1 MIDQT
6 ISHYR
11 ITEKLG
17 AGGMGIVYKALDS
30 KLERIVA
37 LKFLPEGVAVSDED
51 KRNLLRE
58 ARAASALDHP
68 NIGVIHGLEESEDRQ
83 LFIVMQYYDGETL
96 AQKISRGVIPVREA
110 LDVAIQIAG
119 GLTAAHAHNIV
130 HRDIKPSNIVI
141 TRANV
146 AKIVDFGLARVV
158 ASISATQSISATG
171 TLPYMAPEQ
180 ILGETIDQRSDL

>member
-6 ISHYR
+6 ILHYR

-30 KLERIVA
+30 KLERTVA

-68 NIGVIHGLEESEDRQ
+68 NIGVIHGLDESEDRH
-83 LFIVMQYYDGETL
+83 LFIVSQFYV
-96 AQKISRGVIPVREA
+96 AQTRAPGISRRVI
-110 LDVAIQIAG
+110 
-119 GLTAAHAHNIV
+119 
-130 HRDIKPSNIVI
+130 
-141 TRANV
+141 
-146 AKIVDFGLARVV
+146 
-158 ASISATQSISATG
+158 
-171 TLPYMAPEQ
+171 
-180 ILGETIDQRSDL
+180 

>member
-37 LKFLPEGVAVSDED
+37 LKFLPERVAVSDED

-68 NIGVIHGLEESEDRQ
+68 NIGVIHGLEETEDRQ
-83 LFIVMQYYDGETL
+83 LFIVMQYYD
-96 AQKISRGVIPVREA
+96 
-110 LDVAIQIAG
+110 
-119 GLTAAHAHNIV
+119 NIV
-130 HRDIKPSNIVI
+130 HRDIKTSNII
-141 TRANV
+141 
-146 AKIVDFGLARVV
+146 
-158 ASISATQSISATG
+158 
-171 TLPYMAPEQ
+171 
-180 ILGETIDQRSDL
+180 

>member
-37 LKFLPEGVAVSDED
+37 LKFLPERVAVSDED

-96 AQKISRGVIPVREA
+96 AQKISRGVIPVRES
-110 LDVAIQIAG
+110 LDFAISRSPEDLPR
-119 GLTAAHAHNIV
+119 LTLTT
-130 HRDIKPSNIVI
+130 SC
-141 TRANV
+141 T
-146 AKIVDFGLARVV
+146 
-158 ASISATQSISATG
+158 
-171 TLPYMAPEQ
+171 
-180 ILGETIDQRSDL
+180 

>member
-37 LKFLPEGVAVSDED
+37 LKFLPERVAVSDGD

-68 NIGVIHGLEESEDRQ
+68 NIGVIHGLEESEDPHV
-83 LFIVMQYYDGETL
+83 FIVMQYYD
-96 AQKISRGVIPVREA
+96 
-110 LDVAIQIAG
+110 
-119 GLTAAHAHNIV
+119 NIV
-130 HRDIKPSNIVI
+130 HRDINISNIII
-141 TRANV
+141 T
-146 AKIVDFGLARVV
+146 
-158 ASISATQSISATG
+158 
-171 TLPYMAPEQ
+171 
-180 ILGETIDQRSDL
+180 